1 MSRDRIFTLLSRKLT
16 DEATASELAELE
28 DFIKE
33 YPDQKLSIDTI
44 AAFWDNA
51 CEKDQDFLEATY
63 HLHLDRLKNR
73 GFNLTETKTDSPNT
87 NTYIDL
93 PAPSFKQKYFKK
105 LLAAFTFLIIA
116 AFLFFVFTTNTKK
129 PITSNYVNVAKIN
142 QSEVSTKNG
151 SRTKIQLPDGTAV
164 WLNGSSKLVYNNE
177 QYGRSIRE
185 VTLTGEGYFDVVK
198 NAEKPFII
206 HTSKMDI
213 KVLGTVFNVRCYP
226 GEKNTETSL
235 LRGSIEVTLRS
246 RKEKIML
253 KPSEKLIVSD
263 DIVAVAATI
272 KNADKPI
279 SIVTPDQI
287 IVLRHLTVL
296 PKDSTIVETAWVEN
310 RLVFSSESFE
320 EVALKMEKWYGVEI
334 KFADEKLKLYRL
346 TGSFEKETISE
357 ALGAIQISTPFFKY
371 KINHQN
377 ISIFKQ

>member
-63 HLHLDRLKNR
+63 HLHLNRLQDR
-73 GFNLTETKTDSPNT
+73 GFNLTETKIDSPDT

-93 PAPSFKQKYFKK
+93 PAPPFKQKYFKK
-105 LLAAFTFLIIA
+105 LLAACAFLIIA
-116 AFLFFVFTTNTKK
+116 AFLFFVFTINTKK
-129 PITSNYVNVAKIN
+129 PITSNNVNVAKIN

-164 WLNGSSKLVYNNE
+164 WLNGSSKLMYNNE

-272 KNADKPI
+272 KNADKPVA
-279 SIVTPDQI
+279 IVTLDQI

-357 ALGAIQISTPFFKY
+357 ALEAIQISTPFFKY

-377 ISIFKQ
+377 ISIFK

>member
-33 YPDQKLSIDTI
+33 YPDQKLSIDTL

-63 HLHLDRLKNR
+63 HLHLNRLQDR

-105 LLAAFTFLIIA
+105 LLGACAFLIIA

-129 PITSNYVNVAKIN
+129 PTTSNNVNVAKIN

-177 QYGRSIRE
+177 QYGSSIRE

-272 KNADKPI
+272 KNADKPVA
-279 SIVTPDQI
+279 IVTLDQI

-357 ALGAIQISTPFFKY
+357 ALEAIQISTPFFKY

-377 ISIFKQ
+377 ISIFK